1 MKTLKT
7 LTIVVFMICTAINH
21 AQSDEKNDRQNSSQ
35 ETVTKTIRIKGPN
48 GEEKVIKKQEV
59 ITKKGKIKFSPDG
72 KDEINQSAIY
82 EDEVVVVQKFQTT
95 SDMVGYTKVPDGK
108 GFIIT
113 FLNKSGDKIAKVRPL
128 KKGYYIVNSGGN
140 DNCLGYFDEN
150 KNFILEMYDSKID
163 EVTTIIYKYKAN

>member
-7 LTIVVFMICTAINH
+7 LITVVFMICTTVNY
-21 AQSDEKNDRQNSSQ
+21 AQSDEKKDKQNSSQ

-59 ITKKGKIKFSPDG
+59 ITKKSKITFSPDG
-72 KDEINQSAIY
+72 EDQINQSAIY
-82 EDEVVVVQKFQTT
+82 EDDEVVVQKFETT
-95 SDMVGYTKVPDGK
+95 SDMVGYTKVADEK
-108 GFIIT
+108 GFIVT
-113 FLNKSGDKIAKVRPL
+113 FLNKSGDKVAKVRPL
-128 KKGYYIVNSGGN
+128 RKGLYIVNSGGN

-163 EVTTIIYKYKAN
+163 EVTKIVYKYQEN